1 MTSKPALPSQQS
13 SERLG
18 LADGARLGRFHT
30 QQQRAL
36 RLNYA
41 RLERLH
47 THQLRA
53 ERLNYVAIAIGV
65 LMGLYV
71 LVTIVRPLFFS
82 TRPGKATQDFGCISK
97 SVISD
102 CSASSR

>member
-1 MTSKPALPSQQS
+1 VTSKPTLPSTQS
-13 SERLG
+13 SERSV

-41 RLERLH
+41 
-47 THQLRA
+47 
-53 ERLNYVAIAIGV
+53 AIAIGV
-65 LMGLYV
+65 LIALYV
-71 LVTIVRPLFFS
+71 LVTIIRPLFFS